1 MTIDGRPRRLRLIQL
16 GRLLTDGTFLV
27 PWTAQLLSRRARLV
41 RQETQGSGE
50 ALFEG
55 ALEGLE
61 AVGREI
67 GVSVRGEKED
77 ASLKDV
83 KGKGK
88 DAEGKNALAGTEAE
102 DNRVWLHCSVGDGME
117 DDEIEGERVQ
127 VSCWGARWRDCGS

>member
-1 MTIDGRPRRLRLIQL
+1 MTVDGRPRRLRLIQL

-27 PWTAQLLSRRARLV
+27 PYTTQLLSRRARLV
-41 RQETQGSGE
+41 RQETQGNGE

-67 GVSVRGEKED
+67 GVSVRSEKED
-77 ASLKDV
+77 GVPKDV
-83 KGKGK
+83 EGKGK
-88 DAEGKNALAGTEAE
+88 EAEGKNILAGTDAE

-127 VSCWGARWRDCGS
+127 VRGLRAQRKGS